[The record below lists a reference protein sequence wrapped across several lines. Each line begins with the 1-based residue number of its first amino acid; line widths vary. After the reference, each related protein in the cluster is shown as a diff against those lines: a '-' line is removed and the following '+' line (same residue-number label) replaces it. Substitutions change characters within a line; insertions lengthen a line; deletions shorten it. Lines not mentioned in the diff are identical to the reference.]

1 MDGIDLQCFTLYNR
15 FIMPLRK
22 VQFAPGFN
30 KQATSSQAEGQ
41 WVDGDNVRFRY
52 GAPEKI
58 GGWEQVLTSTL
69 VGAVRAIHTWADLDG
84 RRFAALGTNKM
95 LYVYDG
101 NDYYD
106 ITPLDSSLN
115 VAGCDIT
122 TTNQSDIVT
131 ITTPS
136 AHNLEVGDILT
147 FANAGSFTGGQT
159 DYTASDFDDVLFEVK
174 SIPTNLTFTITM
186 ASPETGTGATNN
198 GTLDTRPY
206 YKIGPLLQAY
216 GYGWGTG
223 TWNLS
228 TWGTPRTTSNAILDP
243 ASWSLDNYGELL
255 IATIKN
261 GPAFQWDPNG
271 GTGVTTR
278 ASLITNA
285 PTKSVMSIVSD
296 RDRHLI
302 FLGTETTIGSP
313 TTQDKMFIRFSDQE
327 NINDYTPT
335 STNTAGT
342 FRIDSGTKIVGA
354 AKGKDYILILTDTSA
369 YLMQYVGAPFTFSIR
384 QVGSNCG
391 CIGQHSIVFAN
402 GAVYWMGDSGGFF
415 MFDGTVKLMG
425 SLVEDFVFTT
435 TADNLGFNYSASE
448 LTYGSDNSLFGEITW
463 FYASATS
470 SYVNRSVTYN
480 VGEKVW
486 TTGSLARTSYA
497 DAHVFDDPMAT
508 KFDTSIAP
516 TTPTVNGVSNGASYV
531 FNHEVGT
538 NEVLNNGN
546 TVNAIAAY
554 IESGDFDLDVDGDG
568 EYFMRVS
575 RFIPDFKDL
584 QGNAKVTILLRRYP
598 ADTQTSSTLGPFTV
612 NSSTDKIDTRARSRL
627 AAVKIENDAV
637 DDRWRYGV
645 FRVDIAP
652 DGRR

>member
-1 MDGIDLQCFTLYNR
+1 
-15 FIMPLRK
+15 MPLRK

-58 GGWEQVLTSTL
+58 GGWSQVLTSTL
-69 VGAVRAIHTWADLDG
+69 VGASRAIHTWADLDG
-84 RRFAALGTNKM
+84 RRFAAIGTNKM
-95 LYVYDG
+95 LYIYDG
-101 NDYYD
+101 NDFYD

-115 VAGCDIT
+115 VAGANIT
-122 TTNQSDIVT
+122 TVNGSSTVT

-147 FANAGSFTGGQT
+147 FANAGSFTAGQT
-159 DYTASDFDDVLFEVK
+159 DYTASDFDDVLYEVQ
-174 SIPTNLTFTITM
+174 SIPTTLTFTITM
-186 ASPETGTGATNN
+186 ASAETGTGATNN

-216 GYGWGTG
+216 GYGWGAG

-261 GPAFQWDPNG
+261 GSAFQWDPNG

-342 FRIDSGTKIVGA
+342 FRIDSGTKIIGA

-415 MFDGTVKLMG
+415 MFDGTVKSMG

-435 TADNLGFNYSASE
+435 TADNLGFNFSASE
-448 LTYGSDNSLFGEITW
+448 LTYGSHNSLFGEITW

-480 VGEKVW
+480 VGEQVW

-497 DAHVFDDPMAT
+497 DAHVFEDPMAT

-598 ADTQTSSTLGPFTV
+598 ADVQTSSTLGPFTV

-637 DDRWRYGV
+637 DDRWRYGCLLYTSPSP
-645 FRVDIAP
+645 RDS
-652 DGRR
+652 